1 MVKGM
6 LFHARRSS
14 HFGLGL
20 FAGSV
25 LTAAC
30 LGAAVMGYPPARFMA
45 QKLARKGRRMLYEMM
60 P

>member
-1 MVKGM
+1 M